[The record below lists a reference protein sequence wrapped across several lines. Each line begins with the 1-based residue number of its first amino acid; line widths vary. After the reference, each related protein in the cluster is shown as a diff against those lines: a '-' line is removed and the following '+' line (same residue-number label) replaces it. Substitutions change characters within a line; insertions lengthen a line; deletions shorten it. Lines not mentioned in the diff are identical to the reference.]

1 MGVYLEAVYKRLRLE
16 TTGEKRLR
24 LETTGEASRGSL
36 EQKWLLAMLG
46 RIAERCVGFTHKFTS
61 FSIFWFDEITLH
73 AWQNS
78 TVTKIPQCTQTNGI
92 QTAWADSWGN

>member
-1 MGVYLEAVYKRLRLE
+1 MGVYLEAVY
-16 TTGEKRLR
+16 KRLR

-78 TVTKIPQCTQTNGI
+78 TVTKVPLCTQTHGI
-92 QTAWADSWGN
+92 QTAWAHSWGN